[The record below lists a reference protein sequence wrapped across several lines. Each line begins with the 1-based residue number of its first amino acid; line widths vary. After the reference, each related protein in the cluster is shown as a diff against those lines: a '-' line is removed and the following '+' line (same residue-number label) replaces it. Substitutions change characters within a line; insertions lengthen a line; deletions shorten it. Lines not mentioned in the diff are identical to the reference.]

1 MATGALLPVGWG
13 TTVNT
18 VSGPVMP
25 ANPSRTGLIFVNA
38 TSPTG
43 VAIAICPAA
52 VNVGAFG
59 VYIGLASG
67 IAVINGAGSV
77 TMQPG
82 DKFIIDN
89 LNCTCAWNGIA
100 AGAGA
105 VLTILES

>member
-25 ANPSRTGLIFVNA
+25 GNPSRTGLIFVNA
-38 TSPTG
+38 SVG
-43 VAIAICPAA
+43 ISIAICPAA
-52 VNVGAFG
+52 VNVGAYG
-59 VYIGLASG
+59 VYIGLAVG
-67 IAVINGAGSV
+67 IASINGAGSV

-100 AGAGA
+100 SGAGGI
-105 VLTILES
+105 LTILES